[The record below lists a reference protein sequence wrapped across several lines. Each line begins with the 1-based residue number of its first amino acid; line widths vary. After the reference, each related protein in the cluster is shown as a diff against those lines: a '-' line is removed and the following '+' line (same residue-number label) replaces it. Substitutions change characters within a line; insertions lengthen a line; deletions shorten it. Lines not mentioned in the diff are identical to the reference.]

1 MEIFK
6 TKPPAGCQV
15 RGVSAVSSPPVL
27 SALGSNTQHSA
38 DVEEP
43 SGVPVVITY
52 ASVSHTQSGQVAAF
66 GSDFKPSLL
75 FYPSR
80 KLTKVHYTI
89 FMFSLV
95 FGFFFFSASSL
106 SSTANNFHS

>member
-1 MEIFK
+1 MEISE

-38 DVEEP
+38 DAEP
-43 SGVPVVITY
+43 TGVPVAVTY
-52 ASVSHTQSGQVAAF
+52 ASESHSQSGQVAAF

-80 KLTKVHYTI
+80 KLTKVHYII
-89 FMFSLV
+89 FMFSL
-95 FGFFFFSASSL
+95 GFFFFCL
-106 SSTANNFHS
+106 EFIKHCK